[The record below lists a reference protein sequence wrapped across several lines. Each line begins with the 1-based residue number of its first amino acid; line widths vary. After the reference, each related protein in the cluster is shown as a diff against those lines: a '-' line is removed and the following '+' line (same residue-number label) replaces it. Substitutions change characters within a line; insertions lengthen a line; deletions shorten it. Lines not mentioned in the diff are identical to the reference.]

1 LLGNY
6 KNFPENIHGIT
17 FFEYQESTKIV
28 QQTILFALYKL
39 NHETYN
45 LGTVTPYLKQNHEVG
60 FEFGVAE
67 DFDFNFLDN
76 KELER
81 CVRSVTENELETL
94 DFFCV
99 VRYHKIMKDN
109 NRTPLKFDYHL
120 LRFIF
125 QRSGLELRIRHERG
139 PQRVPIDDI
148 TEFIAKQ
155 INRELSQKHLTPLI
169 IGDFTKVNIL

>member
-6 KNFPENIHGIT
+6 KNFPENIHGIA
-17 FFEYQESTKIV
+17 FFEYQNSTKSL
-28 QQTILFALYKL
+28 QQAILFALHHL

-45 LGTVTPYLKQNHEVG
+45 LGSVTPYLKQNYEVG

-81 CVRSVTENELETL
+81 CTRSIAENELETL
-94 DFFCV
+94 DFFFT
-99 VRYHKIMKDN
+99 VRYHNIMKDN
-109 NRTPLKFDYHL
+109 KRTPLKFDYHL

-125 QRSGLELRIRHERG
+125 QRNGLELRIRHERG
-139 PQRVPIDDI
+139 PQRVATDDL
-148 TEFIAKQ
+148 TEFIALQ
-155 INRELSQKHLTPLI
+155 INRELSKKQLTPLI
-169 IGDFTKVNIL
+169 IGDFTKVNIK